1 MARLFLRLLG
11 LCLLA
16 VAITVPGCQAL
27 FSHDADVSQPLTPD
41 LIRDGDGD
49 PSAGSSPLPGPRS

>member
-16 VAITVPGCQAL
+16 VAIVVPGCQAL
-27 FSHDADVSQPLTPD
+27 FPPDAADASRPLTPD
-41 LIRDGDGD
+41 VVRDGQR
-49 PSAGSSPLPGPRS
+49 P

>member
-16 VAITVPGCQAL
+16 VAIVVPGCQAL
-27 FSHDADVSQPLTPD
+27 FPGDATEVSRPD
-41 LIRDGDGD
+41 LIRNGQR
-49 PSAGSSPLPGPRS
+49 P